1 MADVKISQLTQ
12 GLPAGNNLLP
22 YSTGSS
28 TLAVATSAIFE
39 NVGSI
44 INVNGKSNQ
53 SLIIL
58 TNDAALNAGGNG
70 LRVGLDNN
78 LNAFVNNSKAGSL
91 SFSTTNIERM
101 KIDSNGVITIPYQ
114 PAFHV
119 WNKTAQSLGGGAVM
133 QFNEPSTNPTRVFN
147 QGNYYANNKFTAP
160 VAGVYQ
166 FSTNVLLNSTT
177 RGSYWGVGLVLNGT
191 DTIEFSYA
199 AGGSLQ
205 QSLNIS
211 ATIKLAAN
219 DFIDVRAST
228 DGTINIDNSGT
239 FSGHLVG

>member
-1 MADVKISQLTQ
+1 MADVTINQLTQ

-58 TNDAALNAGGNG
+58 TNNAALNTGGNG

-101 KIDSNGVITIPYQ
+101 KIDSSGNIGIGTAT
-114 PAFHV
+114 PAA
-119 WNKTAQSLGGGAVM
+119 KLD
-133 QFNEPSTNPTRVFN
+133 
-147 QGNYYANNKFTAP
+147 
-160 VAGVYQ
+160 VAGDVKA
-166 FSTNVLLNSTT
+166 TNTPKAWVSFDAT
-177 RGSYWGVGLVLNGT
+177 RQANGT
-191 DTIEFSYA
+191 PVTGNQYLYIRSSY
-199 AGGSLQ
+199 
-205 QSLNIS
+205 NIS
-211 ATIKLAAN
+211 GVFRIGSGQYQVYFTNSISGDYCVTGTSEHYRSSNAALVY
-219 DFIDVRAST
+219 IDRVPSNGSGPIQT
-228 DGTINIDNSGT
+228 TYCTINTLSYNGAAYDSAAYVSVVIYGA
-239 FSGHLVG
+239 